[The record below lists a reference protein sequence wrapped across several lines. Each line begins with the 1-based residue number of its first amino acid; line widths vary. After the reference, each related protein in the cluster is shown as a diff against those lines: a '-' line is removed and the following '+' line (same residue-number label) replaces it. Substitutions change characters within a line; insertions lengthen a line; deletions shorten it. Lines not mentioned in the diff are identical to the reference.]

1 MLGLASPRGV
11 PRRQGRGSPGGWT
24 GGSGTTQS
32 CEQFPSVS
40 QRNSSIPNGK
50 LPMVSPL
57 HDLTIKEKGT
67 AGPRQQRCQRGLRN
81 ARGAGGCRA
90 LSFQGDPSPRHAGPS
105 CTGCCPALPAAAA
118 LVRSAMELGSASPS
132 PVATWSQPLPSSSPP
147 SSERP
152 SVAGGGPAGTPGV
165 VLFAQPRAGATLRA
179 PPSVSCPEA
188 AG

>member
-152 SVAGGGPAGTPGV
+152 SVAGGGGQREPPV
-165 VLFAQPRAGATLRA
+165 WFSLPSPVLVRP
-179 PPSVSCPEA
+179 
-188 AG
+188 